1 MMYLQKRGAKMKII
15 ICVDKKNGMLF
26 NLRRQSQD
34 RELRNRIIEISKN
47 TKLWMNNYSA
57 QQFNEEKNICI
68 SESFLTEAGAGE
80 YCFVENIEMP
90 IAEIEEIILYK
101 WNRNYPADTFFEFD
115 FKNNGFKKLKSTD
128 FAGSSHKKITEEIYI
143 KK

>member
-1 MMYLQKRGAKMKII
+1 MKII

-34 RELRNRIIEISKN
+34 RELQNRIIEMSKN

-57 QQFNEEKNICI
+57 QQFNREKNIFV
-68 SESFLTEAGAGE
+68 SENFFKEAGVGE
-80 YCFVENIEMP
+80 YCFVENVEIP
-90 IAEIEEIILYK
+90 TVEIEEIILYK

-115 FKNNGFKKLKSTD
+115 FKGNRFKKLKSTD
-128 FAGSSHKKITEEIYI
+128 FAGSSHEKITEEIYI